1 MAFSKQEYQSG
12 LPFPSAGD
20 LPDPGIE
27 PVAISYVSCIAG
39 RFLTYW
45 AIYLFC
51 EFTGQFFCWSAR
63 ITCCCC
69 SVTKSCPTLCNP
81 MDCSMPGPPFPHH
94 LLELAQVYVHWCHP
108 TISSSVILFSFCLQ
122 SCLASESFPVSQLF
136 ALGGQSTG
144 ASASA
149 SVLPMNIQDPLGL
162 TVWSPCCPRDSQ
174 ESSPAP
180 QFKCI
185 NSLALS
191 FLYGPTLT
199 SIHDYWKDYS
209 LDYMDLC
216 QQSDFFAF

>member
-1 MAFSKQEYQSG
+1 MAFSRQEYQSG

-27 PVAISYVSCIAG
+27 PVSISCVSCIAG

-51 EFTGQFFCWSAR
+51 EFTGQFFWWSAR

-81 MDCSMPGPPFPHH
+81 MDCSMPGPPFPYH

-108 TISSSVILFSFCLQ
+108 TISSSVTLFSFCLQ

-149 SVLPMNIQDPLGL
+149 SVLPMNIQDSFRIDRLISLLSKGL
-162 TVWSPCCPRDSQ
+162 SRVFSSTTVQMHQFFGSQHSLWS
-174 ESSPAP
+174 
-180 QFKCI
+180 
-185 NSLALS
+185 NSH
-191 FLYGPTLT
+191 
-199 SIHDYWKDYS
+199 IHTW
-209 LDYMDLC
+209 LLERR
-216 QQSDFFAF
+216 